1 MTAKSDLYYHGTGR
15 RKNAVARV
23 RLYPGAGAHTIN
35 DRALEEVFSRITHR
49 ARVLQP
55 LTVTENASKFR
66 LQVKVAGG
74 GITGWAD
81 AIAHG
86 AARALVAADPANHQP
101 LRRSGLLTRDSRV
114 KERKKYGLK
123 RARKA
128 PQFTKR

>member
-1 MTAKSDLYYHGTGR
+1 MTNEHYYYGTGR

-35 DRALEEVFSRITHR
+35 DKPLDEMFSRPQHR
-49 ARVLQP
+49 HQILLP
-55 LTVTENASKFR
+55 LVVTESLEKFHA
-66 LQVKVAGG
+66 QVKVAGG
-74 GITGWAD
+74 GVSGWAG

-86 AARALVAADPANHQP
+86 IARALAVADESVAKL
-101 LRRSGLLTRDSRV
+101 LRQRGLLTRDARA

-128 PQFTKR
+128 PQYTKR